1 MAAAAIEAVGA
12 AEALVGVAAS
22 AEVAVSEALEG
33 AVPAVAE
40 RAEAGKHDQK

>member
-1 MAAAAIEAVGA
+1 MAAAAIEAAG
-12 AEALVGVAAS
+12 AEALAGVVAS

-33 AVPAVAE
+33 AVRAVAE